1 MPDFKS
7 LFFSGGAFYLFIVEL
22 LKLSSII
29 AFQMISSHVFT
40 FQIDQ
45 FHQIFVENL
54 QEELENMKFFTQ
66 KHFIKIW
73 IRRKKAS
80 NPQGQLQASP
90 QVSWNIV
97 ALSHSVLPQSFN
109 VFHYKVCTVILSEI
123 GNALATLCSKMF
135 PRITFQSKVLCICG
149 GEKATCA
156 EHDIIN
162 CKETQC
168 LHLINLG
175 KQYCFKKGWQYN
187 EYHPN
192 YLCR

>member
-7 LFFSGGAFYLFIVEL
+7 LLFLGGAFYLFIVEL

-73 IRRKKAS
+73 IRRRKAS

-90 QVSWNIV
+90 QVSLKHCCICFYLTIFQCFSLQGLHCDFVWNRKCIGV
-97 ALSHSVLPQSFN
+97 ALLKNVSKNNFSIQSF
-109 VFHYKVCTVILSEI
+109 VHLWRRKSH
-123 GNALATLCSKMF
+123 LCW
-135 PRITFQSKVLCICG
+135 TW
-149 GEKATCA
+149 
-156 EHDIIN
+156 H
-162 CKETQC
+162 
-168 LHLINLG
+168 H
-175 KQYCFKKGWQYN
+175 
-187 EYHPN
+187 
-192 YLCR
+192 